1 MQNWEKI
8 EVELTG
14 IEKEQLELLAS
25 KSKMNLERYLKTIIR
40 VHLNKEKNFI
50 QYLRQEN
57 KAK

>member
-8 EVELTG
+8 EVEVTG

-25 KSKMNLERYLKTIIR
+25 KSKMNIERYLKTIIR

-50 QYLRQEN
+50 QYLRQEQ
-57 KAK
+57 KGK